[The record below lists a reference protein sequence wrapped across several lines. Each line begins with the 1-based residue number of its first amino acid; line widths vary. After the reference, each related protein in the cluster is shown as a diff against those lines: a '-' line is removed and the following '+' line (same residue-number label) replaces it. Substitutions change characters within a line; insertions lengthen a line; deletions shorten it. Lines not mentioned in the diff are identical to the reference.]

1 MGRRGR
7 IPRSFPE
14 LVLLHQK
21 CRNNP
26 NFLLDKEIAFTTQEI
41 GNLYYLKEGVLYPAE
56 VSWISQRCKEVYDK
70 YPNNPG
76 IIDRVSE
83 NEKSPYLIRNSDN
96 FWPEFK
102 LLRLVPKKTPSLDT
116 ICQWISNNTNTKP
129 RLRALKS
136 EEFSKLAFTRIFI
149 RSKVNPQTDDETF
162 ICDIKRDLKSREVIY
177 IKLASME
184 QYTPNELKNS
194 LEYRLND
201 SSEWKPFG
209 VYE

>member
-21 CRNNP
+21 CKNNP
-26 NFLLDKEIAFTTQEI
+26 NFLLDKETAFTTQEI
-41 GNLYYLKEGVLYPAE
+41 GNLYYLKEGVLSTAE

-76 IIDRVSE
+76 IIDRVSP
-83 NEKSPYLIRNSDN
+83 NKKSPYLIRNSDN

-116 ICQWISNNTNTKP
+116 ICQWIANNTNPKP

-177 IKLASME
+177 IKLATME
-184 QYTPNELKNS
+184 QYTPHELKNS